1 MKNHIIFKFVAIAL
15 CALALMGM
23 LVSAAGIAA
32 LVANDLYSEGLPD
45 WKSERI
51 AFGADQVMQGLAGQ
65 YVVNTQYADIPSFIM
80 DQNEFGY
87 DLIQYLNYSNAQRLL
102 RAEHYYTIHDK
113 DGHLLD
119 GTLIG
124 TDMTVPEG
132 LARYS
137 LVKIT
142 VPYRR
147 IISVVDITGEVNFNN
162 DATTVPASV
171 PVASDTIQ
179 ETVVSCTVPQ
189 EYDGLQRVHDWEN
202 DAHYAVYYELRVSEP
217 LTVTLYV
224 NEQTVEFEPE
234 LEAGWVFMELLY
246 ANRINLI
253 WAFAGTTLLFA
264 VFAVYLCCAAG
275 KKPGTQEI
283 KPAGFNA
290 LPLDLYAV
298 GAVGIIVFMVAFLP
312 EIITYGGSFNVTDVG
327 KITIVAA
334 MGYATC
340 LVFVAFCFA
349 CAAQFKMPDGFFL
362 RRSLSGMV
370 LGFSF
375 RCIGKVLRFLQEKV
389 PPFAKGIWTGLS
401 SLCRKLWDFAVR
413 AVKKLYAV
421 LCVLCKELWK
431 LACQVWGFLWKH
443 TRNFLR
449 AGWQGINRFFDL
461 LPMTWQ
467 WLLVGFA
474 MFFLCILGFRTYST
488 GSFITIFI
496 CIAIILYGAH
506 AFGILLE
513 AAKRM
518 GSGDLDTKVSD
529 QFLLGSFKDF
539 ARHLNALADVA
550 VVAAQKQMKSE
561 RMKTELITNV
571 SHDIKTPLTSIIN
584 YVDLLQLPHSE
595 EDEAQYLEV
604 LGRKSQQLKKLID
617 DLMEMSKA
625 STGNLTV
632 DIRQVDAVE
641 AINQALGEFSDKLA
655 ATPLTPVFA
664 VPENPILMRADGRL
678 AWRVLS
684 NLLSNAVKY
693 ALPGTRLYIDLA
705 QVGGKV
711 LISMKNISRE
721 PLNVSAEELME
732 RFVRGDASRNTEGS
746 GLGLNIAKSLME
758 VQQGQL
764 QLLVDGDLFKVTLI
778 FPGVEEHA

>member
-23 LVSAAGIAA
+23 LLSAAGIGVMA
-32 LVANDLYSEGLPD
+32 LNGWYTDGLPN

-51 AFGADQVMQGLAGQ
+51 HYGADQLMEGLAGQ
-65 YVVNTQYADIPSFIM
+65 YIANIQYADFP
-80 DQNEFGY
+80 EFVLEQTGIEY
-87 DLIQYLNYSNAQRLL
+87 DLTNTLNYSNAQRLL
-102 RAEHYYTIHDK
+102 RAEHYYTIHDAQ
-113 DGHLLD
+113 GHLLD
-119 GTLIG
+119 GTLMG
-124 TDMTVPEG
+124 TDMTIPAG
-132 LARYS
+132 LTTFTLKDAALSYQQVLS
-137 LVKIT
+137 I
-142 VPYRR
+142 
-147 IISVVDITGEVNFNN
+147 VDITDEVNFHS
-162 DATTVPASV
+162 DATSVTVSV
-171 PVASDTIQ
+171 PTVSGDVQ
-179 ETVVSCTVPQ
+179 ETVVSSTTPQ
-189 EYDGLQRVHDWEN
+189 EYDRCLRAHDWEN
-202 DAHYAVYYELRVSEP
+202 DAHYEVYCQMQTSEP

-224 NEQTVEFEPE
+224 NEKTVEFEPE
-234 LEAGWVFMELLY
+234 LEASWQMVGLLH
-246 ANRINLI
+246 ANRHNLV
-253 WAFAGTTLLFA
+253 WLLAGSTLLFA
-264 VFAVYLCCAAG
+264 ILAVYLCCAAG

-298 GAVGIIVFMVAFLP
+298 GAAGIIVAMSALIG
-312 EIITYGGSFNVTDVG
+312 ETITYSGNFDITDVS
-327 KITIVAA
+327 KVTIIAA
-334 MGYATC
+334 MGYAAC

-349 CAAQFKMPDGFFL
+349 CAAQFKMPEGFFL

-370 LGFSF
+370 LIFSF
-375 RCIGKVLRFLQEKV
+375 RCIGKIVRFLREKV
-389 PPFAKGIWTGLS
+389 PPFAKGMWTGLS

-413 AVKKLYAV
+413 ALKKLYTV

-449 AGWQGINRFFDL
+449 TSWHGINRFFDL

>member
-1 MKNHIIFKFVAIAL
+1 MKNHIVFKFIAVAL

-23 LVSAAGIAA
+23 LLSAAGIGVMV
-32 LVANDLYSEGLPD
+32 LNDWYSDGLPD
-45 WKSERI
+45 WKESRMEL
-51 AFGADQVMQGLAGQ
+51 GAQYAMEGLAGQ
-65 YVVNTQYADIPSFIM
+65 YILNTYYNGIPDAVLEETDIRW
-80 DQNEFGY
+80 N
-87 DLIQYLNYSNAQRLL
+87 LTQYLNFDAARTLL
-102 RAEHYYTIHDK
+102 QNGFYYTIHDQN
-113 DGHLLD
+113 GQLLD
-119 GTLIG
+119 GTTTESNLSI
-124 TDMTVPEG
+124 PEG
-132 LARYS
+132 LTSFS
-137 LVKIT
+137 LINRFSYPAVISMVDVTQEFSDYGMTTAPQQESIPGEVAEEAT
-142 VPYRR
+142 VPT
-147 IISVVDITGEVNFNN
+147 SAPATGN
-162 DATTVPASV
+162 TVPAHFDHGI
-171 PVASDTIQ
+171 AI
-179 ETVVSCTVPQ
+179 
-189 EYDGLQRVHDWEN
+189 YDSEADRYYDVYFAQRQTQ
-202 DAHYAVYYELRVSEP
+202 L
-217 LTVTLYV
+217 LTVTLYADLDAV
-224 NEQTVEFEPE
+224 VFEPE
-234 LEAGWVFMELLY
+234 LVAGWQFMELLY
-246 ANRINLI
+246 THRFDLI
-253 WAFAGTTLLFA
+253 WLLAGSVLLFA
-264 VFAVYLCCAAG
+264 ILAVYLCCAAG

-298 GAVGIIVFMVAFLP
+298 GATGIIVAMIALIGEVV
-312 EIITYGGSFNVTDVG
+312 TYRSSFDITDVG
-327 KITIVAA
+327 TITIIAA

-370 LGFSF
+370 LGLSF
-375 RCIGKVLRFLQEKV
+375 RCTGKIVHFLWETI
-389 PPFAKGIWTGLS
+389 PPFAKKGWAVLTGLS
-401 SLCRKLWDFAVR
+401 
-413 AVKKLYAV
+413 KKLYAITSG
-421 LCVLCKELWK
+421 LCKELWK
-431 LACQVWGFLWKH
+431 LLCQVCGFLWKH
-443 TRNFLR
+443 LRKFLR
-449 AGWQGINRFFDL
+449 IGFHGCSRFFSL

-474 MFFLCILGFRTYST
+474 MFFLCIVGSHTYST

-496 CIAIILYGAH
+496 CIGIILYGAH
-506 AFGILLE
+506 AFGILME

-641 AINQALGEFSDKLA
+641 TINQSLGEFSDKLA
-655 ATPLTPVFA
+655 ATPLTPVLTM
-664 VPENPILMRADGRL
+664 PESPVYMKADGRL
-678 AWRVLS
+678 AWRVMN

-693 ALPGTRLYIDLA
+693 ALPGTRLYIDLNQA
-705 QVGGKV
+705 GGKV
-711 LISMKNISRE
+711 LISLKNISRE
-721 PLNVSAEELME
+721 PLNVSADELME

-746 GLGLNIAKSLME
+746 GLGLNIAKGLME
-758 VQQGQL
+758 VQHGQL
-764 QLLVDGDLFKVTLI
+764 QLLVDGDLFKVTLV
-778 FPGVEEHA
+778 FPGIEEQR

>member
-1 MKNHIIFKFVAIAL
+1 MKNHIIFKFIAIAL
-15 CALALMGM
+15 CALTLMGM
-23 LVSAAGIAA
+23 LLSAAGIAA
-32 LVANDLYSEGLPD
+32 LVANDLYSEGLPN

-51 AFGADQVMQGLAGQ
+51 ALGADQVMEGLAGQ
-65 YVVNTQYADIPSFIM
+65 YIANTQYTGFPEFILE
-80 DQNEFGY
+80 QTGLKY
-87 DLIQYLNYSNAQRLL
+87 TLTQYLNYANAQRLL
-102 RAEHYYTIHDK
+102 RANHYYTIHDAQ
-113 DGHLLD
+113 GHLLD
-119 GTLIG
+119 GTLVG
-124 TDMTVPEG
+124 TDMTIPAG
-132 LARYS
+132 LTTFTLKDAA
-137 LVKIT
+137 
-142 VPYRR
+142 VPYQQ
-147 IISVVDITGEVNFNN
+147 ILSIVDITDEVNFHN
-162 DATTVPASV
+162 DITTMPASV
-171 PVASDTIQ
+171 PTVSGVIQ
-179 ETVVSCTVPQ
+179 ETVVSSTIPQ
-189 EYDGLQRVHDWEN
+189 EYDRCLRAHDWDN
-202 DAHYAVYYELRVSEP
+202 DAHYEVYCQRQTSEP

-224 NEQTVEFEPE
+224 DEKTVVFEPE
-234 LEAGWVFMELLY
+234 LEAGWQFMELLH
-246 ANRINLI
+246 AHRFDLI
-253 WAFAGTTLLFA
+253 WLLIGSTLLFA
-264 VFAVYLCCAAG
+264 ILAVYLCCAAG
-275 KKPGTQEI
+275 KKPGSQEI

-290 LPLDLYAV
+290 LPLDLYAI
-298 GAVGIIVFMVAFLP
+298 GATGIIVVMIALIGEV
-312 EIITYGGSFNVTDVG
+312 ITYSSNLDITDVG
-327 KITIVAA
+327 TITIIAA
-334 MGYATC
+334 MGYAVC

-362 RRSLSGMV
+362 RHSLSGMV

-375 RCIGKVLRFLQEKV
+375 RCIGKILRFLRETI
-389 PPFAKGIWTGLS
+389 PPFSKKTWAGLT
-401 SLCRKLWDFAVR
+401 SLS
-413 AVKKLYAV
+413 KKLYAITSG
-421 LCVLCKELWK
+421 LCKELWK
-431 LACQVWGFLWKH
+431 LVCQVCGFLWKH
-443 TRNFLR
+443 IRNFLR
-449 AGWQGINRFFDL
+449 IVIHGFSRFFSL

-474 MFFLCILGFRTYST
+474 MFFLCIVGFRTYST

-496 CIAIILYGAH
+496 CIGIILYGAH

-632 DIRQVDAVE
+632 DIRQVDAAE

-705 QVGGKV
+705 QVDGKV

-758 VQQGQL
+758 VQHGQL

-778 FPGVEEHA
+778 FPGVDTPA

>member
-1 MKNHIIFKFVAIAL
+1 MKNHIVFKFIAVAL

-23 LVSAAGIAA
+23 LLSAAGIAA
-32 LVANDLYSEGLPD
+32 LVAHDLYSEGLPN

-51 AFGADQVMQGLAGQ
+51 AYGADQVMQGLAGQ
-65 YVVNTQYADIPSFIM
+65 YIFNTHYADFP
-80 DQNEFGY
+80 EFVLEQTEIEY

-102 RAEHYYTIHDK
+102 RANHYFTIHDAQ
-113 DGHLLD
+113 GHLLD
-119 GTLIG
+119 GTLMG
-124 TDMTVPEG
+124 TDMTIPAG
-132 LARYS
+132 LTIFT
-137 LVKIT
+137 LKNVT
-142 VPYRR
+142 FPYQQ
-147 IISVVDITGEVNFNN
+147 ILSIVDITDEVNFHN
-162 DATTVPASV
+162 DVTTMPASV
-171 PVASDTIQ
+171 PTVSGVIQ
-179 ETVVSCTVPQ
+179 ETVVSSTIPQ
-189 EYDGLQRVHDWEN
+189 EYDRCLRVHDWKN
-202 DAHYAVYYELRVSEP
+202 DTHYEVYCEQQVSEP
-217 LTVTLYV
+217 LTVTLYLD
-224 NEQTVEFEPE
+224 EKTVVFEPE
-234 LEAGWVFMELLY
+234 LVAGWQFMELLH
-246 ANRINLI
+246 AHRFDLI
-253 WAFAGTTLLFA
+253 WLLAGSALLFA
-264 VFAVYLCCAAG
+264 ILAVYLCCAAG

-290 LPLDLYAV
+290 LPLDLYAA
-298 GAVGIIVFMVAFLP
+298 GATGIIVAMIALIGEVVPYSSNFD
-312 EIITYGGSFNVTDVG
+312 ITDVG
-327 KITIVAA
+327 KVTIIAA
-334 MGYATC
+334 MGYAVC

-362 RRSLSGMV
+362 RHSLSGIV

-375 RCIGKVLRFLQEKV
+375 RYTGKVVRFLWETI
-389 PPFAKGIWTGLS
+389 PPLAKKTWAGLT
-401 SLCRKLWDFAVR
+401 SLSG
-413 AVKKLYAV
+413 KLYAITSG
-421 LCVLCKELWK
+421 LCKELWK
-431 LACQVWGFLWKH
+431 LLSQVCGFLWKH
-443 TRNFLR
+443 IRNFLQISFH
-449 AGWQGINRFFDL
+449 GFSRFFSL

-488 GSFITIFI
+488 GSFITVFI
-496 CIAIILYGAH
+496 CIGIILYGAH
-506 AFGILLE
+506 AFGILME

-595 EDEAQYLEV
+595 EDEAAYLEV

-641 AINQALGEFSDKLA
+641 TINQSLGEFSDKLA
-655 ATPLTPVFA
+655 ATPLSPVLTMPDSP
-664 VPENPILMRADGRL
+664 VYMKADGRL
-678 AWRVLS
+678 AWRVMN

-693 ALPGTRLYIDLA
+693 ALPGTRLYIDLNQA
-705 QVGGKV
+705 GGKV
-711 LISMKNISRE
+711 LISLKNISRE
-721 PLNVSAEELME
+721 PLNVSADELME
-732 RFVRGDASRNTEGS
+732 RFVRGDTSRNTEGS
-746 GLGLNIAKSLME
+746 GLGLNIAKGLME
-758 VQQGQL
+758 VQHGQL
-764 QLLVDGDLFKVTLI
+764 QLLVDGDLFKVTLV
-778 FPGVEEHA
+778 FPGIEEQR

>member
-1 MKNHIIFKFVAIAL
+1 MKNHIVFKFLAIAL
-15 CALALMGM
+15 CALMLMGM
-23 LVSAAGIAA
+23 VLSAAGIAV
-32 LVANDLYSEGLPD
+32 LVANDLYSDGLPD

-51 AFGADQVMQGLAGQ
+51 TYGADNLLEGFAGQ
-65 YVVNTQYADIPSFIM
+65 YIVKTYYAGIPQFVLEQTELEYS
-80 DQNEFGY
+80 
-87 DLIQYLNYSNAQRLL
+87 LIHTMYYSNAQRLL
-102 RAEHYYTIHDK
+102 SANIFYTIHDEN
-113 DGHLLD
+113 GELVD
-119 GTLIG
+119 GTLMG
-124 TDMTVPEG
+124 TDMTIPEG
-132 LARYS
+132 LTNYTLATTFQYQE
-137 LVKIT
+137 V
-142 VPYRR
+142 
-147 IISVVDITGEVNFNN
+147 ISIVHQAGHVDSVGSRE
-162 DATTVPASV
+162 TTVPEATTTLPDSN
-171 PVASDTIQ
+171 TT
-179 ETVVSCTVPQ
+179 ETVVSTTIPQQFDRNWIVP
-189 EYDGLQRVHDWEN
+189 DWEN
-202 DAHYAVYYELRVSEP
+202 DAHYEVFTQTAQTP
-217 LTVTLYV
+217 LLTINLYID
-224 NEQTVEFEPE
+224 EESVEFEPE
-234 LEAGWVFMELLY
+234 LEAGWLLMEQLY
-246 ANRINLI
+246 VNRFELI
-253 WAFAGTTLLFA
+253 KWLAGTTLLFA
-264 VFAVYLCCAAG
+264 ILAVYLCCAAG

-283 KPAGFNA
+283 RPSGFNA

-298 GAVGIIVFMVAFLP
+298 GTVGIIAFMVAFLP
-312 EIITYGGSFNVTDVG
+312 EIITYGGSFNIADVG

-334 MGYATC
+334 MGYSAC

-362 RRSLSGMV
+362 RRSLCGMA
-370 LGFSF
+370 LTFSF
-375 RCIGKVLRFLQEKV
+375 RCITTVLSFLNEAV
-389 PPFAKGIWTGLS
+389 PPFAKKSWGILTA
-401 SLCRKLWDFAVR
+401 LC
-413 AVKKLYAV
+413 KKLYAIA
-421 LCVLCKELWK
+421 CALCKELWK
-431 LACQVWGFLWKH
+431 LLCQVCTFLWKH
-443 TRNFLR
+443 IRNFLR
-449 AGWQGINRFFDL
+449 IVVHGFGRFFDL

-474 MFFLCILGFRTYST
+474 MFFLCIVGFRTYST
-488 GSFITIFI
+488 SSFIVIFI
-496 CIAIILYGAH
+496 CIGIILYGAH
-506 AFGILLE
+506 AFGILME

-539 ARHLNALADVA
+539 AQHLNALADVA

-584 YVDLLQLPHSE
+584 YVDLLQLPHSQ
-595 EDEAQYLEV
+595 EDEAQYLDV

-655 ATPLTPVFA
+655 ATPLTPVFSA
-664 VPENPILMRADGRL
+664 PEAPVHMKADGRL
-678 AWRVLS
+678 VWRVLS

-746 GLGLNIAKSLME
+746 GLGLNIAKGLME
-758 VQQGQL
+758 VQHGQL
-764 QLLVDGDLFKVTLI
+764 QLLVDGDLFKVTLV
-778 FPGVEEHA
+778 FPGVEEPIL

>member
-1 MKNHIIFKFVAIAL
+1 MKNHIVFKFIAVAL

-23 LVSAAGIAA
+23 LLSAAGIAA
-32 LVANDLYSEGLPD
+32 LVAHDLYSEGLPN

-51 AFGADQVMQGLAGQ
+51 AYGADQVMQGLAGQ
-65 YVVNTQYADIPSFIM
+65 YIFNTHYADFP
-80 DQNEFGY
+80 EFVLEQTEIEY

-102 RAEHYYTIHDK
+102 RANHYFTIHDAQ
-113 DGHLLD
+113 GHLLD
-119 GTLIG
+119 GTLMG
-124 TDMTVPEG
+124 TDMTIPAG
-132 LARYS
+132 LTIFT
-137 LVKIT
+137 LKNVT
-142 VPYRR
+142 FPYQQ
-147 IISVVDITGEVNFNN
+147 ILSIVDITDEVNFHN
-162 DATTVPASV
+162 DVTTMPASV
-171 PVASDTIQ
+171 PTVSGVIQ
-179 ETVVSCTVPQ
+179 ETVVSSTIPQ
-189 EYDGLQRVHDWEN
+189 EYDRCLRVHDWKN
-202 DAHYAVYYELRVSEP
+202 DTHYEVYCEQQVSEP
-217 LTVTLYV
+217 LTVTLYLD
-224 NEQTVEFEPE
+224 EKTVVFEPE
-234 LEAGWVFMELLY
+234 LVAGWQFMELLH
-246 ANRINLI
+246 AHRFDLI
-253 WAFAGTTLLFA
+253 WLLAGSALLFA
-264 VFAVYLCCAAG
+264 ILAVYLCCAAG

-290 LPLDLYAV
+290 LPLDLYAA
-298 GAVGIIVFMVAFLP
+298 GATGIIVAMIALIGEVVPYSSNFD
-312 EIITYGGSFNVTDVG
+312 ITDVG
-327 KITIVAA
+327 KVTIIAA
-334 MGYATC
+334 MGYAVC

-362 RRSLSGMV
+362 RHSLSGIV

-375 RCIGKVLRFLQEKV
+375 RYTGKVVRFLWETI
-389 PPFAKGIWTGLS
+389 PPLAKKTWAGLT
-401 SLCRKLWDFAVR
+401 SLSG
-413 AVKKLYAV
+413 KLYAITSG
-421 LCVLCKELWK
+421 LCKELWK
-431 LACQVWGFLWKH
+431 LLSQVCGFLWKH
-443 TRNFLR
+443 IRNFLQISFH
-449 AGWQGINRFFDL
+449 GFSRFFSL

-488 GSFITIFI
+488 GSFITVFI
-496 CIAIILYGAH
+496 CIGIILYGAH
-506 AFGILLE
+506 AFGILME

-595 EDEAQYLEV
+595 EDEAAYLEV

-641 AINQALGEFSDKLA
+641 TVNQSLGEFSDKLA
-655 ATPLTPVFA
+655 ATPLSPVLTMPDSP
-664 VPENPILMRADGRL
+664 VYMKADGRL
-678 AWRVLS
+678 AWRVMN

-693 ALPGTRLYIDLA
+693 ALPGTRLYIDLNQA
-705 QVGGKV
+705 GGKV
-711 LISMKNISRE
+711 LISLKNISRE
-721 PLNVSAEELME
+721 PLNVSADELME
-732 RFVRGDASRNTEGS
+732 RFVRGDTSRNTEGS
-746 GLGLNIAKSLME
+746 GLGLNIAKGLME
-758 VQQGQL
+758 VQHGQL
-764 QLLVDGDLFKVTLI
+764 QLLVDGDLFKVTLV
-778 FPGVEEHA
+778 FPGIEEQR

>member
-1 MKNHIIFKFVAIAL
+1 MKNHIVFKFIAIAL

-23 LVSAAGIAA
+23 LLSAAGIAA
-32 LVANDLYSEGLPD
+32 LVAHDLYSEGLPN

-51 AFGADQVMQGLAGQ
+51 AYGADQVMQGLAGQ
-65 YVVNTQYADIPSFIM
+65 YIFNTHYADFP
-80 DQNEFGY
+80 EFVLEQTEIEY

-102 RAEHYYTIHDK
+102 RANHYFTIHDAQ
-113 DGHLLD
+113 GHLLD
-119 GTLIG
+119 GTLMG
-124 TDMTVPEG
+124 TDMTIPAG
-132 LARYS
+132 LTIFT
-137 LVKIT
+137 LKNVT
-142 VPYRR
+142 FPYQQ
-147 IISVVDITGEVNFNN
+147 ILSIVDITDEVNFHN
-162 DATTVPASV
+162 DVTTMPASV
-171 PVASDTIQ
+171 PTVSGVIQ
-179 ETVVSCTVPQ
+179 ETVVSSTIPQ
-189 EYDGLQRVHDWEN
+189 EYDRCLRVHDWKN
-202 DAHYAVYYELRVSEP
+202 DTHYEVYCEQQVSEP
-217 LTVTLYV
+217 LTVTLYLD
-224 NEQTVEFEPE
+224 EKTVVFEPE
-234 LEAGWVFMELLY
+234 LVAGWQFMELLH
-246 ANRINLI
+246 AHRFDLI
-253 WAFAGTTLLFA
+253 WLLAGSALLFA
-264 VFAVYLCCAAG
+264 ILAVYLCCAAG

-290 LPLDLYAV
+290 LPLDLYAA
-298 GAVGIIVFMVAFLP
+298 GATGIIVAMIALIGEVV
-312 EIITYGGSFNVTDVG
+312 TYSSIDITDVG
-327 KITIVAA
+327 TITIIAA
-334 MGYATC
+334 MGYAVC

-362 RRSLSGMV
+362 RHSLSGIV

-375 RCIGKVLRFLQEKV
+375 RYTGKVVRFLWETI
-389 PPFAKGIWTGLS
+389 PPLAKKGWVVLTGLS
-401 SLCRKLWDFAVR
+401 R
-413 AVKKLYAV
+413 KLYAITSG
-421 LCVLCKELWK
+421 LCKELWK
-431 LACQVWGFLWKH
+431 LLSQVCGFLWKH
-443 TRNFLR
+443 IRNFLQISFH
-449 AGWQGINRFFDL
+449 GFSRFFSL

-488 GSFITIFI
+488 GSFITVFI
-496 CIAIILYGAH
+496 CIGIILYGAH
-506 AFGILLE
+506 AFGILME

-641 AINQALGEFSDKLA
+641 TVNQSLGEFSDKLA
-655 ATPLTPVFA
+655 ATPLTPVLTM
-664 VPENPILMRADGRL
+664 PESPVYMKADGRL
-678 AWRVLS
+678 AWRDYEQSAEQRSEVRIARYP
-684 NLLSNAVKY
+684 AVY
-693 ALPGTRLYIDLA
+693 RSESGRRQGADLPEEHLPGA
-705 QVGGKV
+705 
-711 LISMKNISRE
+711 
-721 PLNVSAEELME
+721 AEC
-732 RFVRGDASRNTEGS
+732 
-746 GLGLNIAKSLME
+746 
-758 VQQGQL
+758 QC
-764 QLLVDGDLFKVTLI
+764 
-778 FPGVEEHA
+778 